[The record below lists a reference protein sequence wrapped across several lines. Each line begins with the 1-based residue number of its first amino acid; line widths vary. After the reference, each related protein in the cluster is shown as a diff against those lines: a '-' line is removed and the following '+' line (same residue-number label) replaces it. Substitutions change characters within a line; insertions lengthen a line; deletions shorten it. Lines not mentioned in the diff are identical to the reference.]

1 MQGPTRYRACMS
13 HAVDW
18 PKLVEHISVAQ
29 RHRGLSDRAMA
40 ETLGL
45 PAYSTLS
52 RLRHGQQV
60 SADTL
65 ATLVAWLYPNEI
77 PAWIRE
83 VPPRAKPPVLSSE

>member
-1 MQGPTRYRACMS
+1 MS

-29 RHRGLSDRAMA
+29 RHRGLTDRAMA

-52 RLRHGQQV
+52 RLRHGRQV

-77 PAWIRE
+77 PAWICE
-83 VPPRAKPPVLSSE
+83 VPPRDEAPVSST